1 MLGAYIAYF
10 VVAIIPLFL
19 CAIVLKADDDK
30 SAYREWPVVLAF
42 TPHMLWLTYVGTV
55 LVIMATYRQAQA
67 ILHPDPSE
75 SQSQPALASES
86 ESTSQV
92 PFSLK
97 RNSLSVCVLAIQ
109 SMLFILLAV
118 SWIFR
123 VVFPPLPEGATW
135 WDSRVVKLWFEMVG
149 SIAVDNAVFGL
160 GQGLLLFLLVR
171 SGRGGG
177 DGAAGEGEGVLG
189 TEREPLLR
197 RAT

>member
-1 MLGAYIAYF
+1 MLGLYIAYF
-10 VVAIIPLFL
+10 VVAISPLFL

-30 SAYREWPVVLAF
+30 SAYREWPVVLTF

-75 SQSQPALASES
+75 SQSQAALASES

-92 PFSLK
+92 PFPVK
-97 RNSLSVCVLAIQ
+97 DNSLSVCVLAIQ
-109 SMLFILLAV
+109 SVLFILLAV

-135 WDSRVVKLWFEMVG
+135 WDSRVVKVWFEMVG
-149 SIAVDNAVFGL
+149 SIAVDNAVFGI
-160 GQGLLLFLLVR
+160 GQGLLLFLLLR

-177 DGAAGEGEGVLG
+177 DGAAGEGEDALG